1 MYLRLRFS
9 QKEER
14 RNKRQS
20 RFSNIFIVLII
31 HLLKYEPFEFVCTCY
46 EINKGYIVVKMVLIV
61 CLKKPRYKN
70 IFLVMHLLFYK
81 KNNQLNKRLPGRL
94 GTEYSYSCLN
104 HSNNYCSQQM
114 YHILNIIKKSE
125 YMRKGNRKITYYF
138 YKYML
143 KVTFINYTQNNNK
156 RTK

>member
-81 KNNQLNKRLPGRL
+81 KNN
-94 GTEYSYSCLN
+94 
-104 HSNNYCSQQM
+104 
-114 YHILNIIKKSE
+114 
-125 YMRKGNRKITYYF
+125 
-138 YKYML
+138 
-143 KVTFINYTQNNNK
+143 
-156 RTK
+156 